1 MLKLDPFQR
10 LSLRRILQQ
19 INNLQLTPK
28 LNQKLLMSS
37 TSTSEKLKILSEEND
52 LKIFESGPVT
62 CTAITK
68 DNKTIVSGG
77 FDGFLKIFSLESN
90 TLQGNFKAHTAPV
103 LCLKITTDDHL
114 SISGGRDSLVAI

>member
-52 LKIFESGPVT
+52 LKIFESGPGP